1 MVTSRVISGTS
12 KESVQAVPAPAPASA
27 PAPAPAPTPA
37 AAPAAPT
44 AQTPV
49 DHQHSPSPALAKW
62 VFLRIFMNKQSI
74 NVTNHFSLKK
84 VANYF
89 NLAYFNHTVF

>member
-12 KESVQAVPAPAPASA
+12 KESVQAVPAPASA
-27 PAPAPAPTPA
+27 PTPAPAPA
-37 AAPAAPT
+37 AAPA

-62 VFLRIFMNKQSI
+62 VFLRIFMNNRSI
-74 NVTNHFSLKK
+74 NVANHFSLKN
-84 VANYF
+84 VANNF
-89 NLAYFNHTVF
+89 IL